1 MSEFLTIWTH
11 VVSCGY
17 VPSQIEYAVWVAIV
31 KLLPILGESI
41 SHWEVKP
48 TGYGNERSLSLQ
60 AIPSILKRLSSVRYV
75 ETQTF
80 TKPVLRKLSQF

>member
-48 TGYGNERSLSLQ
+48 TGYATSVLLFSTGY
-60 AIPSILKRLSSVRYV
+60 PSILKRLSSVRYV

>member
-17 VPSQIEYAVWVAIV
+17 VPSQIEYAVWGAIV

-48 TGYGNERSLSLQ
+48 TGYGNERSPFLY
-60 AIPSILKRLSSVRYV
+60 RLSRL
-75 ETQTF
+75 F
-80 TKPVLRKLSQF
+80 